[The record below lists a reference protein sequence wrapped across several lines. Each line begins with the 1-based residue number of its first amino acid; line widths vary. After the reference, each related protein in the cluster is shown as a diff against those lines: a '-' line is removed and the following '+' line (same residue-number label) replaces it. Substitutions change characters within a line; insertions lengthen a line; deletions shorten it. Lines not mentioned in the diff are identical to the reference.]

1 MRGWRTSE
9 FWMTLGLIVGQAV
22 QAIDLPGWATA
33 AAAGAYALSRG
44 IAKAWGKKHGE

>member
-9 FWMTLGLIVGQAV
+9 FWMTLGLIVGQAF

-44 IAKAWGKKHGE
+44 IAKAWGGKHGE